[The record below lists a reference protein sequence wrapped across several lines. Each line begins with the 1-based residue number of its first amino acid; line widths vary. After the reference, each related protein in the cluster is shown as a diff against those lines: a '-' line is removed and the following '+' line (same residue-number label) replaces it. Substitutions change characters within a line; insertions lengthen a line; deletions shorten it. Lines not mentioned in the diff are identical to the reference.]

1 MSIKTYILQTA
12 SRQWPTKKVGDSIEL
27 PAAAA
32 KYLVQAGVLAEPIQ
46 ERELAEGEVL
56 TTAPLP
62 EGSTA
67 TDLGPAEVPA
77 AGKRRKA
84 EG

>member
-1 MSIKTYILQTA
+1 MSAKTYILQVH
-12 SRQWPTKKVGDSIEL
+12 SRQFPLKKVGETIEL
-27 PAAAA
+27 APAAA

-56 TTAPLP
+56 TAAPPP
-62 EGSTA
+62 EGGIA
-67 TDLGPAEVPA
+67 TDHGPAEASP
-77 AGKRRKA
+77 GKRRKA